1 VSGSNGSG
9 PNRWGWHRLA
19 DHWAAELV
27 ARADVR
33 PGDLVVDL
41 GAGTGALT
49 APLVAAGAHVVAVEV
64 HAERAARLRARF
76 AADPVVVVRAHI
88 AGLHLPRRPF
98 AVVANPPF
106 AIAADTVRLLTRA
119 GRPLRRADVLVPRH
133 TARRLLDRPAP
144 AGFRLSVD
152 GALPRSA
159 FTPRPSVDVAV
170 LTIRPCATHEL
181 RRADDRAR
189 LKRNQ

>member
-1 VSGSNGSG
+1 MSGANRSG

-19 DHWAAELV
+19 DRWAAELV
-27 ARADVR
+27 ARAGVR

-64 HAERAARLRARF
+64 HPERAAQLRARF
-76 AADPVVVVRAHI
+76 ATEAVGVVRADI

-106 AIAADTVRLLTRA
+106 AIATDVVRLLTRA
-119 GRPLRRADVLVPRH
+119 GRPLRRADLVVPRH
-133 TARRLLDRPAP
+133 TARRLLDRPDP

-152 GALPRSA
+152 AALPRSA
-159 FTPRPSVDVAV
+159 FSPQPSVDVAV
-170 LTIRPCATHEL
+170 LTIHPGATDRLRP
-181 RRADDRAR
+181 RRPSS
-189 LKRNQ
+189 